1 MPLRSYSS
9 RTCFECKPGEWA
21 ATAAAAAAPAGPGCA
36 TELLDGLA
44 PALRRLADADEIELA
59 SWAGSISDLAAVVPA
74 ATAAEVGAALDALR
88 AASPHCAVAGV
99 VLPVGS
105 RFSGFQYEVAGD
117 SGLASCLPDRE
128 CDGGAGRW
136 LGPPRLERGPN
147 ATIVYGLFENLTS
160 APATGYL
167 TVFFAPP
174 TASWQPN
181 EN

>member
-1 MPLRSYSS
+1 LRSYSN

-21 ATAAAAAAPAGPGCA
+21 ATATAAAAPAGPGCA
-36 TELLDGLA
+36 TERLDGLA

-59 SWAGSISDLAAVVPA
+59 SWAGSL
-74 ATAAEVGAALDALR
+74 AEVGAVAP
-88 AASPHCAVAGV
+88 AAMASEVGAAVGEGSPHCVVAGV
-99 VLPVGS
+99 VLPAGS
-105 RFSGFQYEVAGD
+105 RFSGFQYEVAGE
-117 SGLASCLPDRE
+117 SGLAACLPDRE

-147 ATIVYGLFENLTS
+147 ATVVYGLFENLTA

-167 TVFFAPP
+167 TIYFAPP
-174 TASWQPN
+174 TASWQPS